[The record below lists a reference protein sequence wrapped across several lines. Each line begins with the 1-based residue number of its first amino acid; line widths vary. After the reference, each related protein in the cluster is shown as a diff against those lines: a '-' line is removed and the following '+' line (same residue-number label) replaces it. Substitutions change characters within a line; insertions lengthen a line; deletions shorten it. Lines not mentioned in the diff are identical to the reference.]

1 MASYATAKAGV
12 SILTRA
18 AARDHIGEGV
28 RINAV
33 SPGAADGPMS
43 TLPGE
48 TREQRDARL
57 APTIPV
63 GRVGTLDE
71 VAATV
76 LWLASEDAGFAVGH
90 DLVIDGGATA

>member
-48 TREQRDARL
+48 AREQRDARL

-76 LWLASEDAGFAVGH
+76 LWLAFEEAGFAVGH